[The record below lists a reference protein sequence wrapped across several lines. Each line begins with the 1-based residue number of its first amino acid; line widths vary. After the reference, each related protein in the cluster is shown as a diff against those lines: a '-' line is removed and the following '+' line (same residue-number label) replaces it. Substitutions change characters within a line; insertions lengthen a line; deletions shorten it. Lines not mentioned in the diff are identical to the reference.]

1 MYNIPCDCGN
11 VTLGKQAD
19 LWKYILRSTNI
30 TSPKICL
37 RKIKISPTCIGI
49 RPQNM
54 LERSEGLA
62 D

>member
-1 MYNIPCDCGN
+1 MISFDFMIYVIKGVSLDNQ
-11 VTLGKQAD
+11 TLPND
-19 LWKYILRSTNI
+19 L
-30 TSPKICL
+30 
-37 RKIKISPTCIGI
+37 KIKISQTCIRI